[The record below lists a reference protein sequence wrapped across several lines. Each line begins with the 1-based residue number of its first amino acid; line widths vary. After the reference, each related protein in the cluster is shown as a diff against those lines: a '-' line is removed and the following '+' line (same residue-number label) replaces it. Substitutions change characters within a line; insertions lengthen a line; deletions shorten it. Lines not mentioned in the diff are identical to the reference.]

1 MYKIYPKT
9 LFVGQKVQYMP
20 SCQSTND
27 EAADSIATDQAEEGF
42 IVITDR
48 QTAGRGQ
55 RGNQWE
61 AEPAHNLTFSLVLR
75 PTFLTAADQFWLNM
89 AVSLGIIDAL
99 EPLTGAL
106 VRLKWPNDIYVEN
119 QKLGGLLIENTV
131 QGYNLAWSIIGIG
144 LNVNQTTFSYPT
156 ATSLQARFP
165 LPEGYDLPGVLTT
178 ILESIERRYLQ
189 LRAGERSVGNRN
201 IIRASYLQHLFRYQE
216 EHFFRAE
223 GELFRGTIIGVDASG
238 RLAIQTGSEV
248 RYFGFK
254 EVEFVISL

>member
-1 MYKIYPKT
+1 
-9 LFVGQKVQYMP
+9 MP

-89 AVSLGIIDAL
+89 AVSLGIIDAVG
-99 EPLTGAL
+99 TGIFGPY
-106 VRLKWPNDIYVEN
+106 VNHLKDGR
-119 QKLGGLLIENTV
+119 QRAQSCFIENTV

-165 LPEGYDLPGVLTT
+165 LPEEYDLPGVLTT

-189 LRAGERSVGNRN
+189 LRAGERSPGNRG

-238 RLAIQTGSEV
+238 RLAIQAGSEV